1 MAADILIAED
11 SLTQLE
17 QLRYVLEKNGY
28 NVRIARDGQSA
39 LNMVHSIKPDL
50 LISDII
56 MPQMDG
62 YTLCSILKQE
72 PAYKDLPIMLLTT
85 LSDPQD
91 VIKGLQCGADNF
103 LTKPYNEA
111 FLLSRIK
118 YILINREIRKN
129 QASSDVSM
137 TIVFGGSK
145 YYINS
150 DKMQIIDLLLSTYE
164 NAIIK
169 NDELAAANKE
179 LVKLHKEISQ
189 KNLELEKLNEEKNKF
204 LRIAAHDLRN
214 PMNAIVGL
222 TTVLQAAES
231 KLSDDEN
238 EILNAIKNAG
248 QFSLDLL
255 NELLDLSIIE
265 AGKIQLNIARYN
277 LPELIISNINL
288 NKTIADNKK
297 IMLSFIPPLYDITTE
312 CDEIKIEQVLNN
324 LISNAI
330 KFSNPNS
337 TVIIEAVKEEG
348 NAVISVIDSG
358 PGIPDNE
365 MDKLFKPFS
374 RTTAK
379 ATNSE
384 KSTGLGLS
392 IVKRII
398 EAHNG
403 KVWVES
409 KVNRGSKFSF
419 SLPIK

>member
-1 MAADILIAED
+1 MATDILIAED

-17 QLRYVLEKNGY
+17 QLRYVLERNGY
-28 NVRIARDGQSA
+28 SVRIARDGRSA
-39 LNMVHSIKPDL
+39 LDMVRSSKPDL

-62 YTLCSILKQE
+62 YTLCNILKQD
-72 PAYKDLPIMLLTT
+72 PVYKDLPIMLLTT

-118 YILINREIRKN
+118 YILINREIRKS
-129 QASSDVSM
+129 QAASDVSM
-137 TIVFGGSK
+137 TIVFGGGK
-145 YYINS
+145 YLINS

-179 LVKLHKEISQ
+179 LVRLHKEISQ

-214 PMNAIVGL
+214 PMSAIVGL
-222 TTVLQAAES
+222 TSILQAS
-231 KLSDDEN
+231 KDKLSEDDI
-238 EILNAIKNAG
+238 EILGGIKSAG

-265 AGKIQLNIARYN
+265 AGKIQLNIARYD
-277 LPELIISNINL
+277 LIKLIISNIKL
-288 NKTIADNKK
+288 NKTLADNKR
-297 IMLSFIPPLYDITTE
+297 IILNFIPPLYDISTE

-330 KFSNPNS
+330 KFSHPNS
-337 TVIIEAVKEEG
+337 TVIIEAVKVESD
-348 NAVISVIDSG
+348 AIISVIDSG
-358 PGIPDNE
+358 PGIPENE
-365 MDKLFKPFS
+365 MDRLFKPFS

-379 ATNSE
+379 ATDSE

-409 KVNRGSKFSF
+409 KVNKGSKFSF
-419 SLPIK
+419 SLPLK